1 MSALRQWVRGGRR
14 FLRESRAKALRRI
27 GLLKRDWNDA
37 LHDETSFWE
46 RALAENGRAWLPE
59 EYRKRT
65 DPTLE
70 LQEELKQ
77 LIPATAGNKIRILD
91 VGAGPLTTLGKRW
104 AGCELEIVA
113 VDPLADAYTA
123 LLAKLRIVPP
133 IATRYARGEDL
144 LAVFRENEFDLAYAS
159 NSLDHSYDP
168 LLAMRQMLAVV
179 KPQRFV
185 YLWHFANEGLHEGY
199 HGLHQWNFD
208 VADEDFVVSDGRKRY
223 SLKHEFK
230 TVAELSCERT
240 VDFGKPVV
248 IARLKKLA
256 ER

>member
-1 MSALRQWVRGGRR
+1 MRGGRR
-14 FLRESRAKALRRI
+14 FLRESKATVLRRF
-27 GLLKRDWNDA
+27 GLLKREWNEA

-46 RALAENGRAWLPE
+46 RALADNGRDWLPD

-65 DPTLE
+65 DPALE
-70 LQEELKQ
+70 LQEELKR
-77 LIPATAGNKIRILD
+77 LIPAPVGSRVRILD

-104 AGCELEIVA
+104 AGHELEIVP

-133 IATRYARGEDL
+133 VATRYARGEDL
-144 LAVFRENEFDLAYAS
+144 LEVFRENEFDLAYAS

-168 LLAMRQMLAVV
+168 LRAMRQMLAVV
-179 KPQRFV
+179 KPERFV

-208 VADEDFVVSDGRKRY
+208 VRDGDFIVSDGRRRH
-223 SLKHEFK
+223 SLKTEFDK
-230 TVAELSCERT
+230 QAELVCERT

-248 IARLKKLA
+248 IAKLRKLA
-256 ER
+256 AK